1 MRLTPP
7 TKYVYL
13 SSIVLVLAALALY
26 FLEMLGLIEGHL
38 HFAFWIAVAGW
49 LAMTVGVASKG
60 V

>member
-7 TKYVYL
+7 TKYVYF
-13 SSIVLVLAALALY
+13 SSVVLVLAALALY
-26 FLEMLGLIEGHL
+26 LLEALGLIENVL
-38 HFAFWIAVAGW
+38 HFAFWTVIAGW